1 MVVRFILLGARQRTV
16 SHGGVTYA
24 RGMSA
29 IDIPQGAHLIGGEWI
44 STGSSTTTSINPA
57 RPDEP
62 VGEHPVGDAS
72 TAADAVTAAVDAK
85 TSWRDIGYKRRAEIL
100 ERAAVLF
107 EERADEL
114 AMIGTLEEGKMLAEM
129 HGEAMLSAETCRY
142 QAAIIKMP
150 TERIYPSA
158 KPGETI
164 RTLRAPLGVVGIV
177 TPWNFPILIPV
188 WKIAPALAAGNTV
201 VWKTASNTPLVS
213 VAIAKVFADA
223 GVPAGALNLILGPGS
238 MGGAM
243 IEDPRVDGVTFTGS
257 VPVGFGIRDAVTAR
271 NGRVQLE
278 LGGHNPAIVF
288 DDADLDVAVPLIVA
302 GAMGSTGQKCTAT
315 RRVIAVGSVYDELVD
330 RMSTAVSNLK
340 IGDGL
345 DPNVGIGPIVAP
357 RARAEVAEGLEKAI
371 AQGAEVVAS
380 AETPDSSECFFAP
393 TLLTGTTELD
403 IWTEEV
409 FGPISTVVKADGED
423 EAFALANDTEFGL
436 SASVFSTDMWRVDRA
451 VNNLEAGIIKI
462 NAPTTGSELHVPFG
476 GEKASSGHAPR
487 EQGDTAHDFFT
498 RTRSVYINPGTPNPY
513 A

>member
-1 MVVRFILLGARQRTV
+1 MTTTNVPA
-16 SHGGVTYA
+16 
-24 RGMSA
+24 
-29 IDIPQGAHLIGGEWI
+29 GAHLIGGEWI
-44 STGSSTTTSINPA
+44 S
-57 RPDEP
+57 P

-72 TAADAVTAAVDAK
+72 TAADAVSAAVDALS
-85 TSWRDIGYKRRAEIL
+85 SWRSAGYKHRAQVL
-100 ERAAVLF
+100 EKAAVLF
-107 EERADEL
+107 DERADEL
-114 AMIGTLEEGKMLAEM
+114 ALIGTLEEGKMLAEM
-129 HGEAMLSAETCRY
+129 RGEAVLSAETCRY
-142 QAAIIKMP
+142 QAAVIKMP
-150 TERIYPSA
+150 TESIYPTG

-164 RTLRAPLGVVGIV
+164 RTLRAPLGVVGVV

-213 VAIAKVFADA
+213 VAIAKVFEDA

-243 IEDPRVDGVTFTGS
+243 IEDSRVDGVTFTGS

-288 DDADLDVAVPLIVA
+288 DDADLDVAVPMLVG

-315 RRVIAVGSVYDELVD
+315 RRIIAVGDVHDELVAK
-330 RMSTAVSNLK
+330 MGPAVEKLS

-345 DPNVGIGPIVAP
+345 DPNAAIGPIVAP

-371 AQGAEVVAS
+371 SQGAEVVAS
-380 AETPDSSECFFAP
+380 ADAPDTSECFFAP
-393 TLLTGTTELD
+393 TLLSGSTELD
-403 IWTEEV
+403 IWSEEV
-409 FGPISTVVKADGED
+409 FGPISTIVKVDSDD

-451 VNNLEAGIIKI
+451 VNTLEAGIIKI

-513 A
+513 

>member
-1 MVVRFILLGARQRTV
+1 VAIA
-16 SHGGVTYA
+16 YA
-24 RGMSA
+24 VDMTS
-29 IDIPQGAHLIGGEWI
+29 IDIPTGAHLIGGEWV
-44 STGSSTTTSINPA
+44 SSGSKTTTSINPA

-72 TAADAVTAAVDAK
+72 TAADAVSAAVDAK
-85 TSWRDIGYKRRAEIL
+85 RSWRDAGFKRRAEVL

-107 EERADEL
+107 EERADEI
-114 AMIGTLEEGKMLAEM
+114 AMIGTLEEGKMLAETR
-129 HGEAMLSAETCRY
+129 GEALLSAETCRY

-257 VPVGFGIRDAVTAR
+257 VPVGFGIREAVTAR

-288 DDADLDVAVPLIVA
+288 DDADLDVAVPLVVA

-315 RRVIAVGSVYDELVD
+315 RRVIAVGGVYDELVE
-330 RMSTAVSNLK
+330 RMAAAVSDLK
-340 IGDGL
+340 VGDGL
-345 DPNVGIGPIVAP
+345 DPNVGIGPLVAP
-357 RARAEVAEGLEKAI
+357 GAHAEVTAGLNKAI
-371 AQGAEVVAS
+371 AQGAQVVAS
-380 AETPDSSECFFAP
+380 APTPDTSDCFFAP

-409 FGPISTVVKADGED
+409 FGPISTVVGVDSED
-423 EAFALANDTEFGL
+423 EAFALANSTEFGL
-436 SASVFSTDMWRVDRA
+436 SASVFTTDMWRVDRA
-451 VNNLEAGIIKI
+451 TNELEAGIIKI

-476 GEKASSGHAPR
+476 GEKSSSGHAPR
-487 EQGDTAHDFFT
+487 EQGDTALDFFT

-513 A
+513 